1 MSEFALAHLQ
11 WHRHRCLLWQG
22 MALRFEFDDAPT
34 GVAQHGGV
42 AVGDLL
48 VVRRGRGV
56 VQSCVGGTVHVQML
70 KRVDAV
76 AGDGPTYK
84 LCEHS
89 VKVAEG
95 DIYGCLHHW
104 QFELKRTRL
113 SLDALDR
120 DAVLAELL
128 EFNGDDARKQA
139 LKLALTDDDNDDRLR
154 DLLFGWLCGPSHGA
168 AAAAVPA

>member
-1 MSEFALAHLQ
+1 VSEFALAHLQ
-11 WHRHRCLLWQG
+11 WHQHRCLLWEG

-56 VQSCVGGTVHVQML
+56 VQSCVGGTVCVKML

-128 EFNGDDARKQA
+128 ANEPATGTGNARHPEHA
-139 LKLALTDDDNDDRLR
+139 GL
-154 DLLFGWLCGPSHGA
+154 P
-168 AAAAVPA
+168 